1 MFININN
8 MVAGARQASSD
19 ASPTHLVLYDGV
31 CALCN
36 GLLQF
41 LLAHD
46 RRRIYRFASL
56 QSPTGKAIV
65 TRFGGRPDE
74 LTSLYVV
81 LDYRT
86 ERARALTR
94 SRAAIFI
101 LSTLGWPWTLAR
113 VIGVL
118 PTVILDGLYDLVARS
133 RYRIFGRYEQC
144 LVPGPDIRDRFVD

>member
-1 MFININN
+1 
-8 MVAGARQASSD
+8 MVARVAQARPEAN
-19 ASPTHLVLYDGV
+19 PTHLVLYDGV

-46 RRRIYRFASL
+46 RRGIYRFASL
-56 QSPTGKAIV
+56 QSPTGQAMV
-65 TRFGGRPDE
+65 RRFGGTPDE

-86 ERARALTR
+86 DRARALTR

-113 VIGVL
+113 VVGVL

-144 LVPGPDIRDRFVD
+144 LAPRPEIRDRFVD

>member
-1 MFININN
+1 
-8 MVAGARQASSD
+8 MVAGAAQAMPEASS
-19 ASPTHLVLYDGV
+19 THLVLYDGV

-36 GLLQF
+36 GLLKF

-46 RRRIYRFASL
+46 RRGMYRFASL
-56 QSPTGKAIV
+56 QSPTGHAMV

-86 ERARALTR
+86 DKARALTR
-94 SRAAIFI
+94 SRAALFI
-101 LSTLGWPWTLAR
+101 LSTLGWPWTLSR
-113 VIGVL
+113 IVGVL

-144 LVPGPDIRDRFVD
+144 VVPGPEVRDRFVD